1 MSTNPDADRYARACT
16 IAGALLMFAGLIL
29 GALGTNYVAHRV
41 TPERLDSWET
51 AVLYQLLHGLGL
63 LMLGVIARTTRLTT
77 ALRWAARMMFAGVL
91 LFSGS
96 IYLAAAGVEHATR
109 FAPTGGTMLMIA
121 WLLVAANAWRG
132 VPGTTE

>member
-29 GALGTNYVAHRV
+29 GALGTLYVAHRV
-41 TPERLDSWET
+41 SPERLASWES